1 MMNQILNNIGKR
13 GRQSLCSLICFSAN
27 TLLTL
32 TFSLTMP
39 AFLFSCSE
47 TEDTV
52 CEKTCRDMALSLKA
66 ADSKDL
72 DLPAIIDIFVFND
85 DGLQRLDSYQR
96 ITYSPENGSV
106 PYSASRRGK
115 KKIVAI
121 VNPQND
127 KYEWAGINSFQSL
140 LSVKAALEKEE
151 GQKRLMSGT
160 GYAYA
165 GKDRNCAI
173 EVSPM
178 TSEIILNSIKCD
190 FSSKP
195 YRNAKLENVR
205 VYLTNVNASASLLQT
220 DNFKPE
226 KLYNI
231 SGCSDEDLQEFSNP
245 ELICRSLENAV
256 GSQPIFPG
264 IKLLCYPNESSEDSP
279 GSPFTRLVIEGRIN
293 GKICYYPISINRPES
308 GHCSGEPGIG
318 RNCRFVYDITI
329 KSTGS
334 SHPETEVT
342 PGTMEIKCSTINWE
356 DKDNND
362 IIF

>member
-1 MMNQILNNIGKR
+1 
-13 GRQSLCSLICFSAN
+13 
-27 TLLTL
+27 
-32 TFSLTMP
+32 MP
-39 AFLFSCSE
+39 AFLYSCSQ
-47 TEDTV
+47 TEFPNADSAG
-52 CEKTCRDMALSLKA
+52 KDIKLSLKNI
-66 ADSKDL
+66 DCKELSI
-72 DLPAIIDIFVFND
+72 PATIDIFVFND

-96 ITYSPENGSV
+96 IAYSPENGSL

-121 VNPQND
+121 VNPQHE
-127 KYEWAGINSFQSL
+127 KYEWSGINSFQAL
-140 LSVKAALEKEE
+140 LSVKSALEKEE
-151 GQKRLMSGT
+151 EHKRLMSGT

-165 GKDRNCAI
+165 GKDHTCEI
-173 EVSPM
+173 EVSPLV
-178 TSEIILNSIKCD
+178 SEVVLNSIKCD

-195 YRNAKLENVR
+195 YSNAELKNVR
-205 VYLTNVNASASLLQT
+205 VYLTNVNASAPLLQT

-308 GHCSGEPGIG
+308 GHCSGEPGIE

-342 PGTMEIKCSTINWE
+342 PGSMEIKCSTINWE